1 MRRVATAAAFGLDG
15 DVLVDEWSLLV
26 DMALRAG
33 RIPARQ
39 SLRLADRTR
48 PMRVMT
54 VTALHQALI
63 DPMVIWFGEIRFG
76 RSMAAVAQLR
86 LALNHKML
94 FLLRVMRGV
103 AVETADVTAGMG

>member
-1 MRRVATAAAFGLDG
+1 MAAAAAFGLDRHM
-15 DVLVDEWSLLV
+15 LVDERPLLV

-33 RIPARQ
+33 RIPAGQ
-39 SLRLADRTR
+39 SLHLANRTR
-48 PMRVMT
+48 PVRVMA
-54 VTALHQALI
+54 VTALHQALVH
-63 DPMVIWFGEIRFG
+63 PLVIGFGEIRLG

-103 AVETADVTAGMG
+103 AVNT